1 MAQIDLTDWYQAR
14 EVMRRAVEDDLLG
27 GASDERI
34 DESPLDRFIVD
45 FYCPRL
51 RLVVEVDGATHD
63 GPDATIRDAERT
75 RFLRARGLRV
85 VRLTNGAVLHCFAD
99 ACAWLA
105 DRMAEQQRQ
114 AP

>member
-1 MAQIDLTDWYQAR
+1 MLRNGATPAERRLWFGFLREQHPQWYRQR
-14 EVMRRAVEDDLLG
+14 
-27 GASDERI
+27 
-34 DESPLDRFIVD
+34 PLDRFIVD